1 MSIRTPFDGAIA
13 ALALLLIL
21 AAGSATAQE
30 AFIGQIGSNNSAGNF
45 DLSGGALAA
54 VVQIGDDNTS
64 VQINERG
71 ENVLAAAQ
79 LGERNTNLNWVNGT
93 DNFVGTAQLGFG
105 HTAVSLIYGNANQV
119 VTLQAG
125 GLNQSLVNL
134 NGNNAAATVAQT
146 GFGLRANL
154 RIHDS
159 YTGPLSG
166 ADPLNVLINQS
177 AGDPA
182 VNASVTR
189 DSNGTVIIRPG
200 NATTVLQLPG

>member
-1 MSIRTPFDGAIA
+1 MSIRMSFDGAIA

-21 AAGSATAQE
+21 TAGPASAQE

-54 VVQIGDDNTS
+54 IAQIGDGNTS
-64 VQINERG
+64 VQINEQG
-71 ENVLAAAQ
+71 KNVLIAAQ
-79 LGERNTNLNWVNGT
+79 LGNRNTNLSWVNGT
-93 DNFVGTAQLGFG
+93 NNFVGTVQFGLG
-105 HTAVSLIYGNANQV
+105 HTAISLITGNANQV

-146 GFGLRANL
+146 GFGLRTNL
-154 RIHDS
+154 RIQDS
-159 YTGPLSG
+159 YTGPLTG

-189 DSNGTVIIRPG
+189 DSSGTVIIRPG